1 MIERTTVMGKF
12 VALVIAA
19 ALLAGCANQSN
30 PAPLQPNPQETTVTD
45 PAQTRTDLYA
55 QLDAAQALVGGDWD
69 NADDS
74 SPEGCT
80 LDGTEGVTFTGT
92 RRSDDAAD
100 AKSLA
105 AVAELW
111 EGMGF
116 TTESK
121 NDVGPYKA
129 IVATSTS
136 DPSNVLRY
144 GLAEQA
150 MYLEGQGACGEGDL
164 YEWTMKVR
172 QESEDAAN
180 D

>member
-1 MIERTTVMGKF
+1 MGKAARF
-12 VALVIAA
+12 LPILTMVALTTATLTSCVGQATPQPSQTASEEASVI
-19 ALLAGCANQSN
+19 
-30 PAPLQPNPQETTVTD
+30 D
-45 PAQTRTDLYA
+45 PAQARTDLIA
-55 QLDAAQALVGGDWD
+55 QLDAAQVLVGGEWGTY
-69 NADDS
+69 DDS

-80 LDGTEGVTFTGT
+80 LDGTEGVTFTGN
-92 RRSDDAAD
+92 RLSNDAA
-100 AKSLA
+100 AEESLA

-116 TTESK
+116 TTESQ
-121 NDVGPYKA
+121 NDVGPYKV
-129 IVATSTS
+129 IVATSTT

-164 YEWTMKVR
+164 YEWVMKVR

-180 D
+180 E

>member
-1 MIERTTVMGKF
+1 MPQPQAIQRVIVVAI
-12 VALVIAA
+12 VALAT
-19 ALLAGCANQSN
+19 LTGCSDEATPEST
-30 PAPLQPNPQETTVTD
+30 PTTSQETEMID
-45 PAQTRTDLYA
+45 PAQARTDLYA
-55 QLDAAQALVGGDWD
+55 QLDAAQALVGGEWG
-69 NADDS
+69 NSDDP

-92 RRSDDAAD
+92 RRSNEAAGED
-100 AKSLA
+100 SLA
-105 AVAELW
+105 AVATLW

-116 TTESK
+116 TTEAQ
-121 NDVGPYKA
+121 NDVGPYKV
-129 IVATSTS
+129 IVATSTT

-164 YEWTMKVR
+164 YEWVTK
-172 QESEDAAN
+172 D

>member
-1 MIERTTVMGKF
+1 MI
-12 VALVIAA
+12 
-19 ALLAGCANQSN
+19 
-30 PAPLQPNPQETTVTD
+30 D
-45 PAQTRTDLYA
+45 PAQARTDLYA
-55 QLDAAQALVGGDWD
+55 QLDAAQAMLGGVWD

-74 SPEGCT
+74 SPEECT
-80 LDGTEGVTFTGT
+80 FEGTDGVTFTGT
-92 RRSDDAAD
+92 RRSGEASGED
-100 AKSLA
+100 SLA

-116 TTESK
+116 TTEAQ
-121 NDVGPYKA
+121 NDVGPYKV

-150 MYLEGQGACGEGDL
+150 RYLEGQGACGEGDL

-180 D
+180 G